1 MSKEIVNR
9 VQKSGLVTIDLD
21 DIELPKKILEL
32 DIKCWLSEGLF
43 LKEKEYRTSVQN
55 HDWSKYKNSYVYVHC
70 SSDAIIP
77 TWAYMLVSSELEN
90 HTKKVTIGSKERFYE
105 RYFENVI
112 NKLNF
117 SIYTNK
123 SVIIKGCSDEKIPLS
138 AYHLITTKLKPV
150 AKSIMYGE
158 ACSAVPVYKKS
169 N

>member
-1 MSKEIVNR
+1 MSEEIVNR
-9 VQKSGLVTIDLD
+9 VQKSGLVTIDMD

-43 LKEKEYRTSVQN
+43 LKEKEYRTNVLC

-77 TWAYMLVSSELEN
+77 TWAYMLVSSQLEN
-90 HTKKVTIGSKERFYE
+90 HTKKVTMGNKKRFYE
-105 RYFENVI
+105 RYFENAI
-112 NKLNF
+112 NKLDF
-117 SIYTNK
+117 TIYSDK
-123 SVIIKGCSDEKIPLS
+123 SVIIKGCSDEKIPIS
-138 AYHLITTKLKPV
+138 AYHLITTKLKPI
-150 AKSIMYGE
+150 AKSIMFGE

>member
-9 VQKSGLVTIDLD
+9 VQKSGIITIDMD

-43 LKEKEYRTSVQN
+43 LKEKEYRTSVLN
-55 HDWSKYKNSYVYVHC
+55 HDWSKYDNSYVYVHC

-77 TWAYMLVSSELEN
+77 TWAFMLVSSQLEN
-90 HTKKVTIGSKERFYE
+90 YTNKVTIGTKDKFYE
-105 RYFENVI
+105 RYFEYAIDKIDFN
-112 NKLNF
+112 
-117 SIYTNK
+117 IYK
-123 SVIIKGCSDEKIPLS
+123 DKPVIIKGCSDEKIPLS
-138 AYHLITTKLKPV
+138 AYHLITTKLKPI

>member
-1 MSKEIVNR
+1 MSEEIVNR
-9 VQKSGLVTIDLD
+9 VQKSGLVTIDMD

-43 LKEKEYRTSVQN
+43 LKEKEYRTNVLS
-55 HDWSKYKNSYVYVHC
+55 HDWSKYKNSHVYVHC

-77 TWAYMLVSSELEN
+77 TWAYMLVSSQLEN
-90 HTKKVTIGSKERFYE
+90 YTKKVTMGNKKRFYE
-105 RYFENVI
+105 RYFENAI
-112 NKLNF
+112 NKLDF
-117 SIYTNK
+117 TIYSDK
-123 SVIIKGCSDEKIPLS
+123 SVIIKGCSDEKIPIS
-138 AYHLITTKLKPV
+138 AYHLITTKLKPI